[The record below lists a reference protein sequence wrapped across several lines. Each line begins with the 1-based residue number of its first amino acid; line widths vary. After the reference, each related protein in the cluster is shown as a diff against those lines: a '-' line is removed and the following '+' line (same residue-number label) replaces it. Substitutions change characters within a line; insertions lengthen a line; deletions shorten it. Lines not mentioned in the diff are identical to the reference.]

1 MKNFVSVIAA
11 VFVIVLWY
19 SSVVGAETKTRLD
32 CFNICVVYNK
42 DNKCTKAQKVC
53 YEVTIEE
60 TAVNKE
66 IDIITRDLTSPTQS
80 CLSADGKVYKCN

>member
-1 MKNFVSVIAA
+1 MKNFVIVIIS
-11 VFVIVLWY
+11 VFVITLCY
-19 SSVVGAETKTRLD
+19 SFVFGAETKTRLD

-42 DNKCTKAQKVC
+42 SNMCTKAQKVC
-53 YEVTIEE
+53 YQVKIEE

-66 IDIITRDLTSPTQS
+66 QDIITRDLTPPTQS